1 VHFRTSYSF
10 QVISILVLTIVY
22 LLVES
27 PSSLEVN
34 AQGDCCTPPNLPA
47 QAARFPQNTTVNV
60 YIPANSGFTSTE
72 QQMIIEGLQDWN
84 NQLNGSGVHYN
95 VTVSSTP
102 PNPGTAN
109 TIILAYDDN
118 FSNSEVASLT
128 MHSSSGPSGGSVYG
142 EMVFHKNIRVGTPS
156 FLPAFVRETSRHE
169 GGHGIGLDNA
179 SNCPPGSTIMNPAG
193 DGETFITQCDNNAVS
208 SDPAY
213 ATLADG
219 GNSSCTPSPD
229 YLFWCSQE
237 HFAMDWDKCWCGPT
251 PIVVDTAGDGFQL
264 SASATGVTFDIN
276 GNGTPDHISWTVPAS
291 DDAWLALDRNGNG
304 NIDNGQELFGNF
316 TPQPSSNANGFLALA
331 EFDKPE
337 FGGNQDGLIDAKD
350 SIFSVLRLWQD
361 SNHNGISEPAELRP
375 LSSFGVDWIALD
387 YKESKRTDDFGN
399 RFRYRAKVG
408 DTKHESVGR
417 WAWDVILVTDPRKR

>member
-1 VHFRTSYSF
+1 VGLPVRRVGGPDRCTLTRWNEGEIAEMYAITDSFGVPLRFDLQVTPRDAVIAWIFSFRRKGDKKP
-10 QVISILVLTIVY
+10 ILSVCHCVAGGLQT
-22 LLVES
+22 
-27 PSSLEVN
+27 
-34 AQGDCCTPPNLPA
+34 A
-47 QAARFPQNTTVNV
+47 TV
-60 YIPANSGFTSTE
+60 AF
-72 QQMIIEGLQDWN
+72 LQDWN

-109 TIILAYDDN
+109 TIIVAYDDN

-237 HFAMDWDKCWCGPT
+237 HFAMNWDECWCGPT
-251 PIVVDTAGDGFQL
+251 PIAVDTVGDGFQL
-264 SASATGVTFDIN
+264 SASANGVTFDIN

-304 NIDNGQELFGNF
+304 NIDNGQELFGDF
-316 TPQPSSNANGFLALA
+316 TAQPSSTNAN
-331 EFDKPE
+331 
-337 FGGNQDGLIDAKD
+337 
-350 SIFSVLRLWQD
+350 R
-361 SNHNGISEPAELRP
+361 
-375 LSSFGVDWIALD
+375 
-387 YKESKRTDDFGN
+387 KESTAAPAL
-399 RFRYRAKVG
+399 RADMKNASISASGVPSG
-408 DTKHESVGR
+408 TPGFEPVM
-417 WAWDVILVTDPRKR
+417 